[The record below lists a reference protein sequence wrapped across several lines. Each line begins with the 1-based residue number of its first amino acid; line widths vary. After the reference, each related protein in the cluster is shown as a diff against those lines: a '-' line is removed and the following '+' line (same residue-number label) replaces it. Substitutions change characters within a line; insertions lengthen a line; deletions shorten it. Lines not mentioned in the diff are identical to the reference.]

1 MTSLALVLAVTT
13 KTLWDPTI
21 IGILA
26 PVSGVFLFCGSC
38 YLLLSTNLGARLGF
52 LVAATALTGFMVL
65 LSTLWLTTSTPLE
78 SPKGR
83 TATWHVKEV
92 LKATSDSKIGPVRD
106 LSSNAKAA
114 DPTDATT
121 VRSFL
126 DSAFVKAAPVFGV
139 KPPNQPFAQFQQA
152 SQYLTDNPSQHLTTY
167 LTGGRDR
174 LYFLHTPEY
183 AIVNFCITKQVT
195 VPFGDKPPLPV
206 CDPAQPRQVAVLQYD
221 FGSIRLPPV
230 CYLFG
235 SIVLF
240 LLSLLGLH
248 WYEMDE
254 RERQKAAAGSLQ
266 QTEEKPKEPA
276 GV

>member
-1 MTSLALVLAVTT
+1 MTSLALMLAAT

-38 YLLLSTNLGARLGF
+38 YLLLATNLGARLGF
-52 LVAATALTGFMVL
+52 LIAATALTGFMVL

-83 TATWHVKEV
+83 TAAWKVKEV
-92 LKATSDSKIGPVRD
+92 VKSTSDSKIGAIRA
-106 LSSNAKAA
+106 LSETKPA
-114 DPTDATT
+114 DTTDATT

-126 DSAFVKAAPVFGV
+126 DSAFVTVVPAFGV
-139 KPPNQPFAQFQQA
+139 AKPNQPFARFAQA
-152 SQYLTDNPSQHLTTY
+152 AQYLTDNPSQQLNTY
-167 LTGGRDR
+167 ITGGRDSW
-174 LYFLHTPEY
+174 YVLHTPEY
-183 AIVNFCITKQVT
+183 AAVNFCVAKVQT
-195 VPFGDKPPLPV
+195 VPFGAKPPTPV
-206 CDPAQPRQVAVLQYD
+206 CDPAQAKQVAILQYD

-235 SIVLF
+235 SIILF

-248 WYEMDE
+248 WFEMDE
-254 RERQKAAAGSLQ
+254 RERAKHAATLES
-266 QTEEKPKEPA
+266 TSTSTS
-276 GV
+276 